1 MQQGLMLYRF
11 RLYFISLNLLNDN
24 SVGVSADGMVAYWEP
39 GGLGL
44 QKQYVIHL
52 QIPWSKSNLPS
63 FTFVLRYH
71 V

>member
-11 RLYFISLNLLNDN
+11 RLYFISLNLLNNN
-24 SVGVSADGMVAYWEP
+24 SVGVSADGMVAYGEP

-52 QIPWSKSNLPS
+52 QIPCIKSNLLI
-63 FTFVLRYH
+63 FTSVLRYH
-71 V
+71 F